1 MNETRVYADGFHTT
15 FANAGEMLE
24 FLAERTKTTKWIRK
38 PTKSL
43 RLVPLE
49 KESEQFEE
57 TKVAD
62 MEEILEDTDRNT
74 QLVLKIRGE
83 SYPVRSCA
91 IKTILDRARING
103 NGLRDL
109 EKSNYAKVV
118 NCCLRVAKGE
128 ALIKIAD
135 GKVSAV
141 HGGDAG
147 DYEVLNMQ
155 EVFELTM
162 QYLNLNFPGTTYM
175 EGSGT
180 YDHLI
185 VSAMWELGGNQKLL
199 DTYRQALED
208 HGLED
213 QSLAPALRLTTS
225 DVAESGVNLFPMLLC
240 KTGNRTISLGSP
252 LRLSHRVK
260 ADAANLALFHNNL
273 KMICSRY
280 TDAITDMT
288 KLMDIEVRN
297 PLNCLRLVMKKV
309 GIKKKIINEVA
320 QLFEAQNGN
329 VPCTAHDLYYAINE
343 ASFFAACDG
352 MQGHDIISLEENITR
367 ALALDWTEYDVPGAI
382 KW

>member
-15 FANAGEMLE
+15 FANVGEMLE
-24 FLAERTKTTKWIRK
+24 FLEERARTTKWIRK

-49 KESEQFEE
+49 MESEQFEE
-57 TKVAD
+57 TEE
-62 MEEILEDTDRNT
+62 MELEEILEDTDKNT
-74 QLVLKIRGE
+74 QLVLKIRNE

-118 NCCLRVAKGE
+118 NYCLRVAKGD

-185 VSAMWELGGNQKLL
+185 VSAMWELGGSQKLL
-199 DTYRQALED
+199 DTYRQALAD
-208 HGLED
+208 HGLTD
-213 QSLAPALRLTTS
+213 QNIAPALRLTTS

-240 KTGNRTISLGSP
+240 NTANKTISLGSP

-260 ADAANLALFHNNL
+260 ADAANLSLFHNNL

-280 TDAITDMT
+280 MDAITNMT
-288 KLMDIEVRN
+288 RLMDIKIRN
-297 PLNCLRLVMKKV
+297 PLNCLRLVMKKI
-309 GIKKKIINEVA
+309 GIKKKLINETA
-320 QLFEAQNGN
+320 ELFEAQNGN

-367 ALALDWTEYDVPGAI
+367 ALALDWTEYDVSGAI